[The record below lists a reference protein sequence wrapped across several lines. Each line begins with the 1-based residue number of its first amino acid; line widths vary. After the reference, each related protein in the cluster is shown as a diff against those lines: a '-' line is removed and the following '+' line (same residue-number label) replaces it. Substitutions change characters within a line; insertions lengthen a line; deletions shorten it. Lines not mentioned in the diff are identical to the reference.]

1 MNGSIPEQAG
11 IVTGAAEFSADWLS
25 AYLAE
30 RLGGPVAV
38 TQFEKFTR
46 GTSRQ
51 TWFAA
56 WQGPEGD
63 AVEAVL
69 RADHPAG
76 AGDPTSLDQEF
87 AVYERLG
94 RTAIPH
100 ARVLWFENRHEQ
112 APRPFYLRERIAGS
126 WQVPGYARADD
137 AGARARLAAAQEHM
151 RALAC
156 VHDADWQQAGF
167 GDLLGA
173 PAGVDDALPHYVRL
187 QLGRLARFGGEPQ
200 PLLLEVA
207 EFLLAHAPPAAR
219 ISLCKGTNGLGEEV
233 FRDGR
238 IVAMSDWEEA
248 IVGDPA
254 SDLAM
259 VQGFAEPIAID
270 GETVWNSDIALDFYN
285 RQARVPV
292 SPGNVRFYQ
301 LARMFGRMVMFAY
314 TTTVV
319 QRSPHATVRQS
330 WTATEVQ
337 HWVRRALAGALG
349 IGAGVDPAIF
359 EELNMTVDGDGE

>member
-1 MNGSIPEQAG
+1 
-11 IVTGAAEFSADWLS
+11 VTRAEEFSAEWFS
-25 AYLAE
+25 AYLAS
-30 RLGGPVAV
+30 RLGRSVEV

-56 WQGPEGD
+56 WRDGQGEP
-63 AVEAVL
+63 VEVVL
-69 RADHPAG
+69 RTDHPAG

-94 RTAIPH
+94 KTDIPH
-100 ARVLWFENRHEQ
+100 ARVLWFESDAAQ
-112 APRPFYLRERIAGS
+112 APRPFYLREKVAGS
-126 WQVPGYARADD
+126 WQVLNYTRQNAV
-137 AGARARLAAAQEHM
+137 GAEARLAAAQEHM
-151 RALAC
+151 RALAV
-156 VHDADWQQAGF
+156 VHDADWQAAGF

-173 PAGVDDALPHYVRL
+173 PADAGDAAAHYVRL
-187 QLGRLARFGGEPQ
+187 QLDRLRQFGGEPQ

-233 FRDGR
+233 FQGGR
-238 IVAMSDWEEA
+238 IVAMSDWEEV

-259 VQGFAEPIAID
+259 VQGFAEPIERD
-270 GETVWNSDIALDFYN
+270 GETVWDLERALAYYN
-285 RQARVPV
+285 TQARVPV
-292 SPGNVRFYQ
+292 ALANVRYYQ
-301 LARMFGRMVMFAY
+301 LARLFGRMVMFAY

-319 QRSPHATVRQS
+319 RGSPRATVRQA

-337 HWVRRALAGALG
+337 HWVRRALAAALG
-349 IGAGVDPAIF
+349 WSDAVDPAIF
-359 EELNMTVDGDGE
+359 EELNMSVEMEQG

>member
-1 MNGSIPEQAG
+1 M
-11 IVTGAAEFSADWLS
+11 TAAEEFSAEWFAS
-25 AYLAE
+25 YLAG
-30 RLGGPVAV
+30 RFGRPVEV
-38 TQFEKFTR
+38 IEFEKFTR

-51 TWFAA
+51 TWFAGWLDA
-56 WQGPEGD
+56 EGSRN
-63 AVEAVL
+63 AVVL

-94 RTAIPH
+94 LTGIPH
-100 ARVLWFENRHEQ
+100 ARALWFESDGQ
-112 APRPFYLRERIAGS
+112 MAPRPFYLRQRIAGS
-126 WQVPGYARADD
+126 WQVPGYARLDD
-137 AGARARLAAAQEHM
+137 AGANARLAAAQEHM
-151 RALAC
+151 RALAL
-156 VHDADWQQAGF
+156 VHDADWRAAGF
-167 GDLLGA
+167 GELLGA
-173 PAGVDDALPHYVRL
+173 PADEADAAPHYVRL

-207 EFLLAHAPPAAR
+207 EFLLDHALPASR

-233 FRDGR
+233 FADGR
-238 IVAMSDWEEA
+238 IVAMSDWEEVL
-248 IVGDPA
+248 VGDPA

-259 VQGFAEPIAID
+259 VQGFTEPIVRA
-270 GETVWNSDIALDFYN
+270 GETVWDLERALAFYN
-285 RQARVPV
+285 AHAAVPV
-292 SPGNVRFYQ
+292 SLDNVRYYQ

-319 QRSPHATVRQS
+319 QRSPNATVRQS

-349 IGAGVDPAIF
+349 IGGGVDPAIF
-359 EELNMTVDGDGE
+359 EELNMTVDTDEG